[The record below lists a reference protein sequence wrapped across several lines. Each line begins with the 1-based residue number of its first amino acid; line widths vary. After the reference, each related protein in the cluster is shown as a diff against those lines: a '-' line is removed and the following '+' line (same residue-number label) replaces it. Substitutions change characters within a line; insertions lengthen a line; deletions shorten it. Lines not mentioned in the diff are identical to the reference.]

1 MSKALMFYT
10 LIPQKYVHARL
21 FIYLFICANYT
32 SHVNYHY
39 DEFDSP
45 RSNIPSLREVK
56 NK

>member
-21 FIYLFICANYT
+21 FIYLFICANY
-32 SHVNYHY
+32 HY